1 MGYALAD
8 TGVWYGIFDSRDS
21 RYNEAQSKVEFFD
34 LFTIVIPWP
43 TVYETLRTRFVRNRS
58 GLQQFEIFLKTHH
71 IVYIDDDIYKNEA
84 LDLSIESSLRKGRP
98 LSMVDCLLRLIIDDP
113 NVKIDYLLTFNQP
126 DFIDACRKNRVEIL

>member
-1 MGYALAD
+1 MEYALAD
-8 TGVWYGIFDSRDS
+8 TGMWYGIFDSRDQ

-58 GLQQFEIFLKTHH
+58 GLQLFEIFLKTHR
-71 IVYIDDDIYKNEA
+71 IEYIDDDIYKNKA

-113 NVKIDYLLTFNQP
+113 NVKIDYLLTFNRS